1 MMEYRPAMRRILVC
15 SLLLSALAGCQSG
28 PVSQAEAQ
36 NQQQAPASSQA
47 RAAEPNQ
54 QDDASSAQAPETPAT
69 FEAWLAGFR
78 RQARAEGIAASTLER
93 ALADVQYLPRI
104 LEYDRAQPEFVRPI
118 WQYLDSA
125 VSSSRVSTGRE
136 RLAEHRATAEEMAR
150 RYGVPAEVLVAIWGV
165 ESNYGSHF
173 GNFSTLNAL
182 ATLAFDGRR
191 RDFARGELIAALRI
205 IEAGDIAPE
214 RLIGSWAGAMGHTQF
229 LPSSYLAY
237 AEDGDGDGR
246 RDIWGSIPD
255 VMASTAHYLARAG
268 WQAGEP
274 WGIEV
279 RLPADFDYAQTELA
293 TRRPGAAWAAQ
304 GVRTMTGE
312 ALPALDKASILAPAG
327 ARGPAFLVGNNYR
340 AILRYNNATSYA
352 LAVGTLA
359 RRVAGEPGIRADW
372 PRQETPLSRAQVRE
386 LQRALNARGFA
397 TGTPDGIMGPNTR
410 SGLRAFQASQD
421 LTPDGF
427 ATVSLL
433 ERLQQ

>member
-1 MMEYRPAMRRILVC
+1 MMEYHPAMRRILIC
-15 SLLLSALAGCQSG
+15 SLLLSTLVGCQSSQ
-28 PVSQAEAQ
+28 VSKAQ
-36 NQQQAPASSQA
+36 PQDPAQPSSQA
-47 RAAEPNQ
+47 SDRATAPAADTG
-54 QDDASSAQAPETPAT
+54 QDVNAQAESPAS

-78 RQARAEGIAASTLER
+78 REARAKGIAESTLDR
-93 ALADVQYLPRI
+93 ALADVRYQPKV
-104 LEYDRAQPEFVRPI
+104 LEYDRSQPEFVRPI
-118 WQYLDSA
+118 WQYLDTA
-125 VSSSRVSTGRE
+125 VSSSRVTNGRQ
-136 RLAEHRATAEEMAR
+136 RLAEHRVTAERMAN

-165 ESNYGSHF
+165 ESNYGSNF
-173 GNFSTLNAL
+173 GSFSTLDSL

-191 RDFARGELIAALRI
+191 RDFAHDELIAALKI
-205 IEAGDIAPE
+205 IQDGDIAPD
-214 RLIGSWAGAMGHTQF
+214 RMIGSWAGAMGHTQF
-229 LPSSYLAY
+229 LPSSFLAY

-255 VMASTAHYLARAG
+255 VMASTANYLARAG

-274 WGIEV
+274 WGVEV
-279 RLPADFDYAQTELA
+279 TLPADFDYSQTELA
-293 TRRPGAAWAAQ
+293 TRRSSEAWAAQ
-304 GVRTMTGE
+304 GVRAADGE
-312 ALPALDKASILAPAG
+312 VLPALAKASVLAPAG
-327 ARGPAFLVGNNYR
+327 ARGPAFLVGGNYR

-359 RRVAGEPGIRADW
+359 RRVAGEPGISADW
-372 PRQETPLSRAQVRE
+372 PRQETPLSRSQVRE

-410 SGLRAFQASQD
+410 AGLRAYQAAQG